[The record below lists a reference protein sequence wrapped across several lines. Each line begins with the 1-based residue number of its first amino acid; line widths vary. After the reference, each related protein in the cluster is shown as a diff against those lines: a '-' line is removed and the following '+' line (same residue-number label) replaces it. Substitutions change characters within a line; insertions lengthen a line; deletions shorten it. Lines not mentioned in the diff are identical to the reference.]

1 MSKLRAFLTENKDIS
16 NKEVEIFIST
26 RFKDEKGKP
35 IPFQVK
41 PLSSS
46 EMGEIQK
53 KSSTISKKG
62 EQTFDS
68 GKFNLLVAVN
78 QCVDPDFRD
87 VAWMKE
93 VGVNT
98 PTDLVESVL
107 LAGEIAEISS
117 KVMEISGFNQDINEE
132 VEAAKK

>member
-16 NKEVEIFIST
+16 NKEVEIFVST